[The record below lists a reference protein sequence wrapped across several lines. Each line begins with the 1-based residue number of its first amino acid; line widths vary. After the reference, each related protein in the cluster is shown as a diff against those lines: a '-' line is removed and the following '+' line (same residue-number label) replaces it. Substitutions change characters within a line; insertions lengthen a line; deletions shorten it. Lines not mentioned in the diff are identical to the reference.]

1 MDSTTVIFP
10 AKILSSTPGNYQGVD
25 YTTLNIQAGDLI
37 ASLTGKGGVD
47 FSKYVNKTVLLEC
60 ELRGKAV
67 GNRIKPELR
76 AIGVENEG
84 KPVKEEKE

>member
-1 MDSTTVIFP
+1 MESNTVIFP
-10 AKILSSTPGNYQGVD
+10 AKILSATPGNFQGVD
-25 YTTLNIQAGDLI
+25 YTTLNVLVGDLT

-47 FSKYVNKTVLLEC
+47 FSKHVDKTVLLEC

-67 GNRIKPELR
+67 GNRIKLDLR

-84 KPVKEEKE
+84 KPVKEGE

>member
-10 AKILSSTPGNYQGVD
+10 AKILSATPGNYQGVD

-47 FSKYVNKTVLLEC
+47 FATYVDKTVLLEC

-67 GNRIKPELR
+67 GNRIKLDLR
-76 AIGVENEG
+76 AVAVQNQG
-84 KPVKEEKE
+84 KEAKSAE